1 MDSSASV
8 GQKNFEMSKTFV
20 RRLADRFL
28 TANTDRGVK
37 VRVAVG
43 QYSRNAK
50 IEQELTSNYTVLSNR
65 LEEAV
70 FQNDGTNV
78 LQAMEFAIRKLPN
91 RGDASG
97 GKRKLVLFSDGRSQ
111 DVTMTNLVDA
121 VRKLA
126 DAELELF
133 VVGVGS
139 QVNEANLL
147 TLARRGRSDDDTY
160 ARRHLFRVPD
170 YPSLLRG
177 VFYQTVSRRVS
188 MSWAQGPK

>member
-1 MDSSASV
+1 
-8 GQKNFEMSKTFV
+8 
-20 RRLADRFL
+20 
-28 TANTDRGVK
+28 
-37 VRVAVG
+37 
-43 QYSRNAK
+43 
-50 IEQELTSNYTVLSNR
+50 
-65 LEEAV
+65 
-70 FQNDGTNV
+70 
-78 LQAMEFAIRKLPN
+78 
-91 RGDASG
+91 
-97 GKRKLVLFSDGRSQ
+97 
-111 DVTMTNLVDA
+111 MTNLVDA

-188 MSWAQGPK
+188 MS